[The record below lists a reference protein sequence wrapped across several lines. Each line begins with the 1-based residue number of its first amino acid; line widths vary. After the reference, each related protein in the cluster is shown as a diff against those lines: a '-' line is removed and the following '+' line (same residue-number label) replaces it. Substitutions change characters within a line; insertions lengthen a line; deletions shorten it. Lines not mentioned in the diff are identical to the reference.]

1 MREKEKKT
9 VELDGVDKTILNHLS
24 KDARRSVVRIAKEVG
39 ISATA
44 IHKRIRKLEAAGVI
58 TGSYITFDYS
68 MINYSTIAFVG
79 IYLDKSSNYNE
90 AINSIKNIKEV
101 LEAYYTTGN
110 YAIFV
115 KILCKNNQHL
125 MEILSQSIQK
135 IKGVVRTETVISLD
149 QKINRS
155 LRF

>member
-24 KDARRSVVRIAKEVG
+24 KDARQSVVRIAKEVG
-39 ISATA
+39 ISSTA

-101 LEAYYTTGN
+101 LEAHYTTGN

>member
-1 MREKEKKT
+1 MREKEKKI

-24 KDARRSVVRIAKEVG
+24 EDARRSVVRIAKEIG

-68 MINYSTIAFVG
+68 MINYSTTAFVG

-90 AINSIKNIKEV
+90 AINNIENIKEV

-125 MEILSQSIQK
+125 MEILSQSVQK
-135 IKGVVRTETVISLD
+135 IKGVVRTETVISLH

-155 LRF
+155 LKF

>member
-1 MREKEKKT
+1 MREKEKKI

-24 KDARRSVVRIAKEVG
+24 EDARRSVVRIAKEIG

-68 MINYSTIAFVG
+68 MINYSTTAFVG

-90 AINSIKNIKEV
+90 AINNIENIKEV

-115 KILCKNNQHL
+115 KI
-125 MEILSQSIQK
+125 
-135 IKGVVRTETVISLD
+135 
-149 QKINRS
+149 
-155 LRF
+155 